1 MTILP
6 ISNPP
11 PAPRETLYSY
21 LARLAAVWQ
30 TDARE
35 LAYDMGAPYKRLLN
49 QDEDAIEA
57 LAGWANLIPDV
68 TEELLSWTGVIAG
81 NVRMQF
87 RGELFISRALRNP
100 VMRGCPV
107 CLREDASS
115 ANGPA
120 SSAMVMRGDWQYREV
135 NLCVRHGHPIVPL
148 WETKAIEDRF
158 DIGARLREIEEK
170 ILSGGFDQPR
180 LEPSNYD
187 RWLDRRLE
195 DDFDKSWLKNSQ
207 VNAVAPLCRLIG
219 GATSRL
225 QTSDGAVISTLAH
238 SAGFDVVVQGKGAI
252 RATLDQIAS
261 TATKSSDE
269 PQKTFG
275 MLYSQLD
282 QNYRNEPGFHPFRDL
297 LRECV
302 LDHWPRA
309 AGDVVLGHL
318 VKERRRH
325 SLRTAA
331 LETGIGAGVL
341 EHFLV
346 EAGVLKKED
355 RRPHSRRLFDAQAHS
370 ALLAEI
376 STLVGPIAMR
386 KAMGATHKELVAL
399 TNEKILVP
407 RTKVK
412 KIKSPWR
419 ISDGTFLV
427 ANLSKNSIL
436 VDEKDSGWETLLHGS
451 RRREITLKGL
461 VRDIKKGQLTVGQRV
476 GVEGFHGIVVQKTE
490 VNRLAGPRT
499 RVEGEVFDNIAGTMS
514 PAEFGRSIGLQGGTA
529 ILALIKAGYVSAQLI
544 TSPRTARRQ
553 YRMTPNDIANF
564 NQRFVTLSKLS
575 TETGQHRN
583 TIRGIFKS
591 ARVTLFSP
599 DGQDFGAVYL
609 RDDVAGLVRK
619 GGRFE
624 E

>member
-6 ISNPP
+6 ISNPS

-30 TDARE
+30 TDARD
-35 LAYDMGAPYKRLLN
+35 LAYDMGAPYNRLLD

-68 TEELLSWTGVIAG
+68 TDELLSWTGVRAG

-107 CLREDASS
+107 CLRKDTSNAK
-115 ANGPA
+115 GPA
-120 SSAMVMRGDWQYREV
+120 FSAMVMRGDWQFREV

-148 WETKAIEDRF
+148 WETKAIKDRF

-187 RWLDRRLE
+187 LWLDRRLE
-195 DDFDKSWLKNSQ
+195 DGDDNTWFKDQ
-207 VNAVAPLCRLIG
+207 PVHIVAPLCRLIG
-219 GATSRL
+219 QATSRL
-225 QTSDGAVISTLAH
+225 GTSNGAVISTLAH

-269 PQKTFG
+269 PRKIFG

-282 QNYRNEPGFHPFRDL
+282 RDYRNEPGFHPFRSL

-309 AGDVVLGHL
+309 AGDVVLGHV

-325 SLRTAA
+325 SLTTAA
-331 LETGIGAGVL
+331 LETGIGIGVL

-346 EAGVLKKED
+346 EAGVFKTED
-355 RRPHSRRLFDAQAHS
+355 GRPHSRKLFDAEAHS

-376 STLVGPIAMR
+376 PTLVGPIAMR

-399 TNEKILVP
+399 ENEELLIP

-419 ISDGTFLV
+419 ISDGTVLV
-427 ANLSKNSIL
+427 AELLKNSIL
-436 VDEKDSGWETLLHGS
+436 VDENESSWETLLHGS
-451 RRREITLKGL
+451 RRRAITLKGL
-461 VRDIKKGQLTVGQRV
+461 VCGIKEGQLTVGKRI

-499 RVEGEVFDNIAGTMS
+499 RVEGEVLDDEAGTMS
-514 PAEFGRSIGLQGGTA
+514 AAEFGRSIGLRDGEA
-529 ILALIKAGYVSAQLI
+529 ILALIKAGYVSARLI
-544 TSPRTARRQ
+544 TSPLTARLQ
-553 YRMTPNDIANF
+553 YRMTPNDMANF

-575 TETGQHRN
+575 AETGQHRN

-591 ARVTLFSP
+591 ARVAPFSP

-619 GGRFE
+619 DGRFE